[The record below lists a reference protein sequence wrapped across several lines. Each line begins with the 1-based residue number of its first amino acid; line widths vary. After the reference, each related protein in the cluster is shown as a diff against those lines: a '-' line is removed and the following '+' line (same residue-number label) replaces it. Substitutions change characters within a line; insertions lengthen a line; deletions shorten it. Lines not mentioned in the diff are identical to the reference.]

1 MTYQKFLNK
10 KINLNRKKG
19 ILFWITGLSGSG
31 KTTIAKKIK
40 KKISKLYGPT
50 IEISGDE
57 LRGIFKLNKPSDF
70 SHKSRLKNLWIYCEL
85 CKLITDKKI
94 NLIFNTMRLY
104 NRARVWNRKNFDN
117 YIEIYIEAD
126 IEKILSQKKK
136 EKHLS
141 KKRNVVG
148 YDIKAEF
155 PKNPHIK
162 VINDFSKNL
171 NEISKEVLKKIKK
184 IL

>member
-1 MTYQKFLNK
+1 M
-10 KINLNRKKG
+10 
-19 ILFWITGLSGSG
+19 
-31 KTTIAKKIK
+31 
-40 KKISKLYGPT
+40 
-50 IEISGDE
+50 
-57 LRGIFKLNKPSDF
+57 
-70 SHKSRLKNLWIYCEL
+70 
-85 CKLITDKKI
+85 
-94 NLIFNTMRLY
+94 
-104 NRARVWNRKNFDN
+104 
-117 YIEIYIEAD
+117 
-126 IEKILSQKKK
+126 SQKLWEAKPHVK
-136 EKHLS
+136 NKSNLFKFEKHLS